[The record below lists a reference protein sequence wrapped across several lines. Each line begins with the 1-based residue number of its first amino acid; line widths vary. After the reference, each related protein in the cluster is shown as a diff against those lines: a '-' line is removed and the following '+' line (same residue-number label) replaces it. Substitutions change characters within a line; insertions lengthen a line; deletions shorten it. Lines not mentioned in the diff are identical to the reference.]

1 MNKRNITRETRAI
14 RSTTPNRQ
22 IRDDPPRIVIAEDDE
37 EMAALLVRAFKKA
50 GYEVSVCCNG
60 WDLLKMLGIFPAGEA
75 FKNVSLVVSDIR
87 LPGIS
92 GLEALK
98 TCGYVGKFPPIILIT
113 AFGDQWTH
121 VQARKLGA
129 VDILDKPFDIDELV
143 ERVRQLVPPSR

>member
-1 MNKRNITRETRAI
+1 MNTDQNIRDPNEQQL
-14 RSTTPNRQ
+14 TTPDKQ
-22 IRDDPPRIVIAEDDE
+22 SGDDPSRIVIAEDDV

-50 GYEVSVCCNG
+50 GYRVSACHNG
-60 WDLLKMLGIFPAGEA
+60 WDLLKLLGIYPAGEL

-121 VQARKLGA
+121 RQAHKLGA

-143 ERVRQLVPPSR
+143 EKVRQLVPPPG